1 MKKTVLVFGSIS
13 GLIII
18 SMGLYACHQC
28 YSNPDFKSNDVIGY
42 AGMIAAFAFIFIG
55 IRNYRDKYNGGII
68 TFGKAFKTG
77 FYISLVASTIY
88 VGVWLVDY
96 YLFIPDF
103 LDKYIPH
110 VLKEAKADGATQAEL
125 NEKAAELASFKE
137 RYKNPLFVI
146 VISYVEVLPLGT
158 VISLISAFFLKKRS
172 GSQNVAVTN

>member
-1 MKKTVLVFGSIS
+1 
-13 GLIII
+13 
-18 SMGLYACHQC
+18 
-28 YSNPDFKSNDVIGY
+28 
-42 AGMIAAFAFIFIG
+42 
-55 IRNYRDKYNGGII
+55 
-68 TFGKAFKTG
+68 
-77 FYISLVASTIY
+77 
-88 VGVWLVDY
+88 VWLVDY